1 MEAKSNMEV
10 KKITVD
16 GIELDFIISS
26 DDEVER
32 KDKIGLDDTLD
43 LTDVATDIKTI
54 IGSSDLNE

>member
-16 GIELDFIISS
+16 GRELDFIISS